1 MQSIKCV
8 VVGDGEVGKTGLLIT
23 FTTNSFPD
31 TYIPTVFDNYS
42 STIMLNEKAVE
53 VGLWDTAGQED
64 YARLRTLSYPG
75 TDIFLVCFSL
85 VHPTSLENV
94 RDKWTPELSHHA
106 PGVPKLLVGTKMD
119 LREDKRTVEKL
130 KESHQKPVTK
140 DQGQAMAKHIRATKY
155 LECSAFTQDGLKDVF
170 EEVAR
175 IVLEPQPKERK
186 RGSCKAL

>member
-42 STIMLNEKAVE
+42 STIMLNEKPVE
-53 VGLWDTAGQED
+53 VGLWDTAGQEE

-75 TDIFLVCFSL
+75 TDVFLICFSL

-94 RDKWTPELSHHA
+94 RDKWTPELSHYA
-106 PGVPKLLVGTKMD
+106 PEVPRVLVGTKMD
-119 LREDKRTVEKL
+119 LREDTKTIEKL
-130 KESHQKPVTK
+130 KESHQKPVSSV
-140 DQGQAMAKHIRATKY
+140 QGQAMAKHIRASKY
-155 LECSAFTQDGLKDVF
+155 VECSAFTQDGLRKVF
-170 EEVAR
+170 EEAAR
-175 IVLEPQPKERK
+175 IVLEPGDKRK

>member
-1 MQSIKCV
+1 MGKCITVLWRMQTIKRV

-42 STIMLNEKAVE
+42 STIMLNEKPVE

-75 TDIFLVCFSL
+75 TDFFL

-94 RDKWTPELSHHA
+94 RDKWTPELNHHA
-106 PGVPKLLVGTKMD
+106 PGVPMLLVG
-119 LREDKRTVEKL
+119 
-130 KESHQKPVTK
+130 
-140 DQGQAMAKHIRATKY
+140 
-155 LECSAFTQDGLKDVF
+155 
-170 EEVAR
+170 
-175 IVLEPQPKERK
+175 
-186 RGSCKAL
+186 